1 MKIEISDKPREEFE
15 VLLSGRSMKTFL
27 VSALDSV
34 HAKSL
39 AMAQARGDS
48 NLDES
53 FVNTMEVESI
63 LKRKTLEDGSIRRTK
78 EPT

>member
-1 MKIEISDKPREEFE
+1 
-15 VLLSGRSMKTFL
+15 
-27 VSALDSV
+27 
-34 HAKSL
+34 
-39 AMAQARGDS
+39 MAQARGDS